1 MIILKKDIFYVFN
14 NLKKMNY
21 VYFFFI
27 VFMLIISYV
36 SNRGI
41 FLDDSYSILGLDF
54 DLEKNNII
62 SILSYF
68 MYILYFIFLSI
79 NLFIKDF
86 KVSPE
91 IYFLRFSKLK
101 WSIMKIV
108 SSNFLLLFIRF
119 VYYIFIAICFNNFG
133 IFKFILF
140 DFIFISLINA
150 LCIICLSLVLKWK
163 ILIFG
168 LLVLCNNYIFLDIV
182 NVSDIYFFKSL
193 FVCLVLN
200 VFLVIFLYKKNTN
213 IFERLG

>member
-101 WSIMKIV
+101 WSIMKIL

-133 IFKFILF
+133 ILKFILF

-150 LCIICLSLVLKWK
+150 LCIICLSLALKWK
-163 ILIFG
+163 ILIFWV
-168 LLVLCNNYIFLDIV
+168 LVLCNNYIFLDIV

-193 FVCLVLN
+193 FVCLALN